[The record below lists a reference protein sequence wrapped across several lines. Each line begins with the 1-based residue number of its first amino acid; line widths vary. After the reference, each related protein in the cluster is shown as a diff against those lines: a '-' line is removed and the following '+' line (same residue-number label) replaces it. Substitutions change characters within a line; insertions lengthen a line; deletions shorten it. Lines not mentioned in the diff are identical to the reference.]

1 MFARVIKQ
9 KGSVA
14 MDDEFRKPYE
24 YEEERIGGLLLF
36 FVIMV
41 VAVDLFLD
49 VALVYQGYLALMQS
63 LIVSIAFLAV
73 SALYIVFL
81 FYTVFLCYKTKKNMI
96 KVSKLFL
103 IVRAIFS
110 TLCLVIIY
118 LYNLADPN
126 AIGPGNNQFSSVFEL
141 TMVVFALPLAYML
154 FFSGIWYLYF
164 SKSKKC
170 AELVKSKEAA

>member
-1 MFARVIKQ
+1 MN
-9 KGSVA
+9 
-14 MDDEFRKPYE
+14 DEFRKPYE

-49 VALVYQGYLALMQS
+49 VALVYQSYLAMRRL
-63 LIVSIAFLAV
+63 LAISIAFLAT
-73 SALYIVFL
+73 SALYTCFL
-81 FYTVFLCYKTKKNMI
+81 FYTVFVCYKTKKNII
-96 KVSKLFL
+96 KVSKAFL
-103 IVRAIFS
+103 IVRALFS

-118 LYNLADPN
+118 LYNLADPT

-154 FFSGIWYLYF
+154 FFSGIWFLYF
-164 SKSKKC
+164 SKSKKI
-170 AELVKSKEAA
+170 ADLVKSKDAA